1 MKTGL
6 IPPNIN
12 FNKPNPAIFWD
23 RYRMRVPTEVTN
35 LSVRHN
41 SGLPLISIAS
51 SGIGG
56 ANGHAI
62 IEGAPT
68 KRIIASDLAE
78 PIPLLLVSGGLTP
91 RATAQIASDLN
102 MMTSTRQNELRAV
115 SSAYWRRARQMTWR
129 SYAIWTPGEDRVTF
143 SEPILTPRSKQP
155 LVFVFPGHGPQHI
168 ESMFYRLIQH
178 LYALTVASGQAA
190 LLSIHCIS

>member
-12 FNKPNPAIFWD
+12 FNKPNPAILWD

-35 LSVRHN
+35 LSVRQK
-41 SGLPLISIAS
+41 SGRPLISIAS

-56 ANGHAI
+56 SNGHAV

-68 KRIIASDLAE
+68 RRIMISHLAE
-78 PIPLLLVSGGLTP
+78 PTPLLLVSGGLSP

-102 MMTSTRQNELRAV
+102 TMTSTRKNELRAV
-115 SSAYWRRARQMTWR
+115 SSVYWRRARQMTWR
-129 SYAIWTPGEDRVTF
+129 SYAICTPGEERVTF
-143 SEPILTPRSKQP
+143 SEPVLTPRSKQP
-155 LVFVFPGHGPQHI
+155 LVFVFPGQGPQHI
-168 ESMFYRLIQH
+168 ESMFYRLTQH

-190 LLSIHCIS
+190 LLSIHRVS

>member
-35 LSVRHN
+35 LNVRHN
-41 SGLPLISIAS
+41 SGRPLISIAS

-68 KRIIASDLAE
+68 KRIMVSELAE
-78 PIPLLLVSGGLTP
+78 PTSLLLVSGGLSP
-91 RATAQIASDLN
+91 RAAAQIASDLN
-102 MMTSTRQNELRAV
+102 IMISTRQNELRAI
-115 SSAYWRRARQMTWR
+115 SSVYWRRARQMTWR
-129 SYAIWTPGEDRVTF
+129 SYAIWTPGEESVSF
-143 SEPILTPRSKQP
+143 SEPILTPRSKPP
-155 LVFVFPGHGPQHI
+155 LVFVFPGQGPQHI
-168 ESMFYRLIQH
+168 ESMFYHLIFICTH
-178 LYALTVASGQAA
+178 
-190 LLSIHCIS
+190 